1 MKDTI
6 ERTKGL
12 RRQAQKIICQ
22 AYERGYKDGE
32 ADAEERYESWAKE
45 DELKP
50 CPFCD
55 GHASMEM
62 DGCLYCASC
71 DDCGATGARMYGY
84 EDAAEAWNR
93 RASDGN
99 SD

>member
-1 MKDTI
+1 MAKDMV
-6 ERTKGL
+6 ERTTGIRK
-12 RRQAQKIICQ
+12 AAESAIFQ

-32 ADAEERYESWAKE
+32 ADAEERHKEKE
-45 DELKP
+45 DELRS

-62 DGCLYCASC
+62 DGSCYCASC

-84 EDAAEAWNR
+84 KDAAKAWNR
-93 RASDGN
+93 RASDE
-99 SD
+99 